1 MLASGLCTTKCIA
14 VVVVVQKPFGWLA
27 SHLTLLSQEME
38 RGSCLVG
45 GLGLGA
51 CPAKEI
57 PC

>member
-1 MLASGLCTTKCIA
+1 MLASGALPNAC
-14 VVVVVQKPFGWLA
+14 VVALVLGLFGSVA

-38 RGSCLVG
+38 RGSCLVD